1 MNTPLSE
8 DDIKN
13 LKVGETVYLS
23 GTIFI
28 ARDEAHLRA
37 LEFYESSKELPVD
50 FKGGVIFHCGPIVR
64 KEDRKILA
72 AGPTTSARMNSMEP
86 KFIEL
91 SGIRAILGKG
101 GMSKDTVDAMKKFGC
116 VYFAFTG
123 GAAVLAAK
131 GLENVKDVF
140 WLDLGMPEALWV
152 VEANNFGPLVVAI
165 DASGNSLYDEVSR
178 NVSKNLAD
186 SKKILGLE

>member
-1 MNTPLSE
+1 M
-8 DDIKN
+8 
-13 LKVGETVYLS
+13 
-23 GTIFI
+23 
-28 ARDEAHLRA
+28 
-37 LEFYESSKELPVD
+37 
-50 FKGGVIFHCGPIVR
+50 
-64 KEDRKILA
+64 
-72 AGPTTSARMNSMEP
+72 
-86 KFIEL
+86 
-91 SGIRAILGKG
+91 
-101 GMSKDTVDAMKKFGC
+101 
-116 VYFAFTG
+116 
-123 GAAVLAAK
+123 LAAK

>member
-1 MNTPLSE
+1 MLSQAE
-8 DDIKN
+8 
-13 LKVGETVYLS
+13 
-23 GTIFI
+23 
-28 ARDEAHLRA
+28 RQ
-37 LEFYESSKELPVD
+37 
-50 FKGGVIFHCGPIVR
+50 
-64 KEDRKILA
+64 
-72 AGPTTSARMNSMEP
+72 
-86 KFIEL
+86 
-91 SGIRAILGKG
+91 
-101 GMSKDTVDAMKKFGC
+101 
-116 VYFAFTG
+116 
-123 GAAVLAAK
+123 